1 MSGPM
6 RGRLVDLAYGLN
18 GRQRIT
24 VEVTRDF
31 REDFDRLREADLDIE
46 IKKHREKRSK
56 SANAYFHVLVNKIA
70 AERGGS
76 EDAVKESLVVQ
87 YGALA
92 KDDDGLTV
100 GFKLPASVD
109 VGTIYPYVKCFDT
122 REEGGK
128 LFKCYLVYKQT
139 RFMDSKEMARLID
152 GAIEVA
158 KELGIETDTPEQ
170 LARYKEEWSRT

>member
-1 MSGPM
+1 M

-24 VEVTRDF
+24 VEGTRDF